1 MEKSKPAPGS
11 DHPHCRTFAAA
22 VSSLVLA
29 LGANLAA
36 ETRVYR
42 CTTPDGEIEFRQRP
56 CADGAVG
63 QEITIED
70 RKTGWTPPKTEERRK
85 IKGAGES
92 RAGKRKARRRKGPD
106 QTRREEQ
113 CWKKRQL
120 LDEVNWKLR
129 RGYKAGKGV
138 ELRRRRRTFEDYIG
152 RYCD

>member
-1 MEKSKPAPGS
+1 MDKSKRAQGS
-11 DHPHCRTFAAA
+11 DHSHCRAFAAA

-29 LGANLAA
+29 LGTNLAA

-42 CTTPDGEIEFRQRP
+42 CITPDGEIEFRQRL
-56 CADGAVG
+56 CADGTVG
-63 QEITIED
+63 QEIAIED
-70 RKTGWTPPKTEERRK
+70 RKTGWTPPKTQERGK
-85 IKGAGES
+85 IKGAGEP
-92 RAGKRKARRRKGPD
+92 RGRKRKADGRKGSD
-106 QTRREEQ
+106 QARREEQ

-138 ELRRRRRTFEDYIG
+138 ELRRRRRAFEDYIG